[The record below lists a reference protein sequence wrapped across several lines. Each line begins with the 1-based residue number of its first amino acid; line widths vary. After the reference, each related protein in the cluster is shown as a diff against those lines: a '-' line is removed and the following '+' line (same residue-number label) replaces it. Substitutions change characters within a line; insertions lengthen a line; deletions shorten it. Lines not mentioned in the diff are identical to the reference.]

1 MRFRLVLVLTLA
13 ALAGHAKADELPRFR
28 FESVRTLEEMHQF
41 VRTTFRTG
49 SAKLQ
54 LRRLFV
60 EQGDATMIEHPTV
73 ANVEKYIYDINL
85 CDVYIWRWNI
95 SADFGDGGD
104 LRQIYV
110 NGEAMLDDSA
120 QDALAPKPDK
130 NDPSTTVY
138 KGSRPRPEAFRG
150 ESTLSFILLDADG
163 DLTTTYDQMLAGG
176 GPSRAD
182 PNDLGK
188 MHASVVIPWR
198 SIFDS
203 DEARTIVPFE
213 GQCPATP

>member
-1 MRFRLVLVLTLA
+1 
-13 ALAGHAKADELPRFR
+13 
-28 FESVRTLEEMHQF
+28 MHKF
-41 VRTTFRTG
+41 VRTTFGTG

-54 LRRLFV
+54 LRRIFV

-85 CDVYIWRWNI
+85 CDLYIWRWNI
-95 SADFGDGGD
+95 SADFGDSGD
-104 LRQIYV
+104 LRQLYV
-110 NGEAMLDDSA
+110 NGEAMLDGSA

-130 NDPSTTVY
+130 NHPNTTIY
-138 KGSRPRPEAFRG
+138 RGSRPRPEAIKG
-150 ESTLSFILLDADG
+150 ESVLGFVLIDADG

-176 GPSRAD
+176 GPTRAD
-182 PNDLGK
+182 PNNFGN
-188 MHASVVIPWR
+188 MHGSVVVPWR

-203 DEARTIVPFE
+203 DAARTIVRFE